1 LTNTVTGDAATT
13 ILAAT
18 DTVAYTLGRLSIP
31 FAGVVLVILGVVYL
45 LRDGRTTPPLNS
57 QQQGYMPQQQYP
69 PKQVWPQPV
78 HPPPAQ
84 HYPNQSHQ
92 SPPGHSAGP
101 PYLGA
106 MPAVP
111 KSSQRKTGIVL
122 LAVGGL
128 ILFSTVLQAVE
139 RVGQS
144 DKTSS
149 TRAKSDLSVGKCHT
163 DTEAFK
169 GNFAASDCSDPTA
182 VIEVASR
189 SDDGKCPDG
198 KSGAGSLYS
207 GTTDGKTTYCFIL
220 NLQQGRCYAGQSASM
235 VLKLDDCAAHR
246 STKVTKRVDGSSDVS
261 VCSGSAK
268 SMMFPEPARVY
279 CLDQS

>member
-1 LTNTVTGDAATT
+1 LTEAVTAGAATT
-13 ILAAT
+13 ILAAN
-18 DTVAYTLGRLSIP
+18 DTAAYTVGSLSIP
-31 FAGVVLVILGVVYL
+31 FAGVVLVIFGIFYL
-45 LRDGRTTPPLNS
+45 LRDGRSTLPPNS
-57 QQQGYMPQQQYP
+57 PTQGYPPQQPNQA
-69 PKQVWPQPV
+69 WPQQLY
-78 HPPPAQ
+78 PPPA
-84 HYPNQSHQ
+84 HHDSNHPHR
-92 SPPGHSAGP
+92 SPPGYSTPP
-101 PYLGA
+101 PYPWPP
-106 MPAVP
+106 PAAP
-111 KSSQRKTGIVL
+111 KSSHRKTGTIL

-128 ILFSTVLQAVE
+128 IVFSTALQAVQ
-139 RVGQS
+139 RVGHF
-144 DKTSS
+144 DETSS
-149 TRAKSDLSVGKCHT
+149 THAKSDPSVGKCYT

-169 GNFAASDCSDPTA
+169 GDFATSDCSDPNA

-198 KSGAGSLYS
+198 KSGAESLYS

-220 NLQQGRCYAGQSASM
+220 NLQQGHCYAGQSASM

-279 CLDQS
+279 CLNQS